1 MLIRNFKSKQEEQSQ
16 RNLANEL
23 LQVEI
28 NNADIIGKRIAGYHD
43 KNAPPAVPQQYKS
56 DTEVRSDTIKQEKE
70 AIDNLISLGY
80 DYSKASQIVIH
91 LGSKRKL
98 VDFNAS
104 FPHLKADIL
113 KKYNPRYLSVP
124 FIQNY
129 LDTYFDNLDVSF
141 GHKFS
146 GDAIQINSIQELQ
159 QYIPT
164 QDALLSLLQGVKMYI
179 VPVAKQ
185 NGALLIDVLTRL
197 TQVLPTHQDIAQLG
211 VLAQVDRARILRR
224 LAVAI
229 EKNGLP
235 TYEEIRRYTHDLD
248 SAVDTDD
255 VLAIAENLTARLGN
269 MGRRNLES
277 FVEARKD
284 IQGDLK
290 IDQSIINKNLQD
302 VKNIPIKISDMSV
315 DLQQVLD
322 LDMDVDSKKEII
334 RQIIDMATEDKL
346 PNMEEQVGEKIG
358 EGWETKAVDN
368 GVLEEEGDGSLTLN
382 YVSGNEQSIGTWKDA
397 FYTTIS
403 QMIDW
408 EQDNPNLMYF
418 PNQHKYY
425 EDPDDPQVGFGVRR
439 TKGKGSKVV
448 KALKNH
454 FIDDQR
460 FLKKTAK
467 AVTKMRKQIEADSS
481 DEETMKTLTRH
492 KKAEKPHEDKI
503 EKSVVGEGYIHKRI
517 PIKKIV
523 GKGIEVEEQP
533 TYKTFGKYVMHIPH
547 LLNNGVLNLKYPS
560 LGSIPS
566 IKPMTISD
574 NYKEFVI
581 DVMNSG
587 KINEKHYEMLAP
599 HEKKHF
605 ERITKGAGLIDTFK
619 IKRTG
624 DDEEKEEADRF
635 NLLRGNYL
643 GGNNSPDVVKELK
656 ALVVKFMTDGRI
668 HRNEGLNLLME
679 LSVI

>member
-1 MLIRNFKSKQEEQSQ
+1 MLIRNLKSKQEEQSQ

-28 NNADIIGKRIAGYHD
+28 NNADIIGKRIAGYTD
-43 KNAPPAVPQQYKS
+43 KNAPPAVPQQYKT
-56 DTEVRSDTIKQEKE
+56 DTEIRTDTIKQEKE

-113 KKYNPRYLSVP
+113 KKYNPRYLSVS

-146 GDAIQINSIQELQ
+146 GDTIQINSIQELQ

-164 QDALLSLLQGVKMYI
+164 QDALLSLIQAVKMYV

-197 TQVLPTHQDIAQLG
+197 TQVLPTHQDIVQLG

-235 TYEEIRRYTHDLD
+235 TYEEIRRYTQDLD
-248 SAVDTDD
+248 NAVDEDD
-255 VLAIAENLTARLGN
+255 ILAVTESLTARLGN
-269 MGRRNLES
+269 MGRRNLET
-277 FVEARKD
+277 FLEARKD

-290 IDQSIINKNLQD
+290 IDKDIIDKNLQE

-334 RQIIDMATEDKL
+334 RQIIDNTDETQL
-346 PNMEEQVGEKIG
+346 GILEEQVSEKLPG
-358 EGWETKAVDN
+358 YLEKAVEN
-368 GVLEEEGDGSLTLN
+368 GVLEPDGDEYTMN
-382 YVSGNEQSIGTWKDA
+382 YISGNEQSLGVFKDRL
-397 FYTTIS
+397 FTTIS
-403 QMIDW
+403 ELIDW
-408 EQDNPNLMYF
+408 GQENPNLMYF
-418 PNQHKYY
+418 PNQHLYY
-425 EDPDDPQVGFGVRR
+425 EDPDDPQIGFGVRR
-439 TKGKGSKVV
+439 TKGRGSKVN
-448 KALKNH
+448 KALTNH
-454 FIDDQR
+454 FIADQK

-467 AVTKMRKQIEADSS
+467 AVTKMRKKIQEDSSS

-492 KKAEKPHEDKI
+492 KKAEEPMGKAISKA
-503 EKSVVGEGYIHKRI
+503 VVGEGYIHKRI
-517 PIKKIV
+517 PVKKIV